1 MKEVDI
7 AIIGGGPAGLTAG
20 LYGARATLETVVLEK
35 QAPGG
40 QILLTDLI
48 ENYPGFPG
56 GINPEELSR
65 RMKAQVEEFGGKV
78 IIDEVD
84 GIEKHEDFWKVNGW
98 EDEYVAKAIIIATG
112 SEPKKLGVPGEREF
126 TGKGVSY
133 CATCDGPFFK
143 GQPMA
148 VVGGGDSAV
157 SEAIYLTKYAS
168 KVYLIHRR
176 DKLRAE
182 GIWQK
187 RAFENPKIEF
197 VWDTVV
203 KEIRGEK
210 KVKELL
216 LENVK
221 TGKMST
227 LPVEAIFIFIGMNPN
242 VELVK
247 DIVELAPSGRIKV
260 NMKMETSAPGIF
272 AAGDVIDIAYEQVSV
287 AVGTGAIAAM
297 SATEYINRNFG

>member
-1 MKEVDI
+1 MREVDI

-20 LYGARATLETVVLEK
+20 LYGARATLKTVVLEK

-56 GINPEELSR
+56 GINPEELSK
-65 RMKAQVEEFGGKV
+65 RMKAQVEEFGGEV
-78 IIDEVD
+78 IIDEID
-84 GIEKHEDFWKVNGW
+84 GIEREDNLWKVMGW
-98 EDEYVAKAIIIATG
+98 EDEYLSKTIIIATG
-112 SEPKKLGVPGEREF
+112 SEPRKLNVPGEREF
-126 TGKGVSY
+126 TGRGVSY

-197 VWDTVV
+197 IWDTVV
-203 KEIRGEK
+203 KEIRGDK

-221 TGKMST
+221 TGKMSK
-227 LPVEAIFIFIGMNPN
+227 LAVEAIFIFIGMNPN

-297 SATEYINRNFG
+297 SAVEYINRNFG